1 MLCGLVDAL
10 CDDKLLLN
18 NISRSNIG
26 DAGGRALGAALQA
39 MPAPL
44 SFTEISLFS
53 CALSAVGIAPIAQAC
68 RRGFAAPGLQRL
80 DLRDNVHLGDDGLA
94 ILARALPS
102 TLESFAMGSTGCGDL
117 GLVAM
122 ARALGT
128 MTHLKS
134 LYCGMNPAIGAVGC
148 DALAAALPRMTAL
161 SSLNLSGLHMG
172 DAGMAA
178 LASRLPEAPALTKLC
193 LCYNSIGD
201 VGAKDLCKVLPR
213 CLKLADGD
221 REVHDF
227 ARGLDLGENQYSAAS
242 ALALDAAGGTRI
254 QIIHHYTDSD
264 DD

>member
-1 MLCGLVDAL
+1 
-10 CDDKLLLN
+10 
-18 NISRSNIG
+18 
-26 DAGGRALGAALQA
+26 
-39 MPAPL
+39 
-44 SFTEISLFS
+44 
-53 CALSAVGIAPIAQAC
+53 
-68 RRGFAAPGLQRL
+68 
-80 DLRDNVHLGDDGLA
+80 
-94 ILARALPS
+94 
-102 TLESFAMGSTGCGDL
+102 
-117 GLVAM
+117 
-122 ARALGT
+122 
-128 MTHLKS
+128 
-134 LYCGMNPAIGAVGC
+134 
-148 DALAAALPRMTAL
+148 
-161 SSLNLSGLHMG
+161 MG